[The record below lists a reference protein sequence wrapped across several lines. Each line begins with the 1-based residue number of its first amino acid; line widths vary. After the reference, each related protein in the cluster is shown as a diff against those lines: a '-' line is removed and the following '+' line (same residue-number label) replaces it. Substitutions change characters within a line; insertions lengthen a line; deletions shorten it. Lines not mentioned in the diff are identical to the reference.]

1 MINDNEGK
9 VVFFNFEFK
18 SKSTEVTI
26 EETNGGKRAL
36 IQGTMLREGVSGNG
50 FLYTIEEMQNIAKQ
64 AEGVPIFIGSC
75 TKLDTNYGV
84 IRDGKHANYED
95 NKVGRIISAVFDP
108 IKRVIKYLAEIV
120 NTKTHPRVIEE
131 VKAGWGVS
139 IGGTADA
146 NLVLDKANRLFYKVT
161 GMIFQ
166 HLQLLAPHIQLGQ
179 NEARVEGIEVQE
191 TLEIQESMIFTEL
204 SMPYR
209 ITSIET
215 DGISGVSITY

>member
-1 MINDNEGK
+1 MTNENEGK

-26 EETNGGKRAL
+26 EETESGKRAL
-36 IQGTMLREGVSGNG
+36 IQGTMLREGISGNG

-64 AEGVPIFIGSC
+64 AEGVPIYIGSC
-75 TKLDTNYGV
+75 TKIDENYG
-84 IRDGKHANYED
+84 IMRDGKHDNTEP

-108 IKRVIKYLAEIV
+108 IKRVIRYLAEIV
-120 NTKTHPRVIEE
+120 NTKAHPRVIEE

-146 NLVLDKANRLFYKVT
+146 NLVLDKVGRLFYKVS
-161 GMIFQ
+161 GMIFK
-166 HLQLLAPHIQLGQ
+166 HLQLLAPNVALGQ
-179 NEARVEGIEVQE
+179 NEARVEGVEVQE
-191 TLEIQESMIFTEL
+191 SLEIQESMVFSEPISL
-204 SMPYR
+204 PYR

-215 DGISGVSITY
+215 DGNIGITY